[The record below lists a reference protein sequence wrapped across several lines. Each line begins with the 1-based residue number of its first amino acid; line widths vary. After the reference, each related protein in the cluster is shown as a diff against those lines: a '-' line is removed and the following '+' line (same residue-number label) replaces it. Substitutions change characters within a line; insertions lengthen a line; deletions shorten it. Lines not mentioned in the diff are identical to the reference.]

1 MPYACVYFVVR
12 FSRWRPQDSVTGIIV
27 DAIVQGQIMD
37 VQVSGKA
44 ITSVEQ
50 QMMKRVFRQLVAML
64 LAMLMMADA
73 QAVLTIKITRGVERA
88 QPIAIVPFAA
98 PDSLP
103 QALDEVVSTDLGSSG
118 RFSTMPLKDMPSQ
131 PHEFS
136 EINFKDWRL
145 LGMENLVVGRVASL
159 PDGSYEVQFR
169 LIDVFK
175 GVQLAG
181 YKIPVDGHNL
191 RLAAHRISDLVYE
204 KLTGERGAFSTR
216 IAYITVDKD
225 TAGKKRYALQVAD
238 ADGHNAGTLLT
249 SPQPLM
255 SPAWSPDGQRLAYV
269 SFEGHNSAIWVQDVR
284 SGKRERL
291 VHGPGLNS
299 APAWSPDG
307 KYLAMTLSRDGNAEI
322 YILHLA
328 GGRLQ
333 RLTHNPAIDTEPSW
347 SVDGQSIAFTSDRGG
362 RPQIYVREVL
372 GGRDR
377 RITFEGRY
385 NARPEY
391 SPDGQRLALVHQ
403 TDSGFHIA
411 VKDLKTGALTVL
423 TDTRLDESPS
433 FAPNGQMIIYAT
445 TGSRGAELA
454 TVSVDGSVRQR
465 LAVQQGEVREPAWG
479 PFR

>member
-1 MPYACVYFVVR
+1 
-12 FSRWRPQDSVTGIIV
+12 
-27 DAIVQGQIMD
+27 
-37 VQVSGKA
+37 
-44 ITSVEQ
+44 
-50 QMMKRVFRQLVAML
+50 ML
-64 LAMLMMADA
+64 LAMLVMANA
-73 QAVLTIKITRGVERA
+73 QAILTIKITRGVERA
-88 QPIAIVPFAA
+88 QPIAVVPFAA

-103 QALDEVVSTDLGSSG
+103 QALDAIVSADLAGSG
-118 RFSTMPLKDMPSQ
+118 RFAAMSLKDMPSR

-169 LIDVFK
+169 LVDVFK
-175 GVQLAG
+175 GKQLAG
-181 YKIPVDGHNL
+181 YKIPVDARDL

-204 KLTGERGAFSTR
+204 KLTGERGAFSSR
-216 IAYITVDKD
+216 IAYITVDRD
-225 TAGKKRYALQVAD
+225 SAGKRSYSLQVAD
-238 ADGHNAGTLLT
+238 ADGHNAATLST

-255 SPAWSPDGQRLAYV
+255 SPSWSPDGQRLAYV
-269 SFEGHNSAIWVQDVR
+269 SFEGHNSAIWVQDIR

-347 SVDGQSIAFTSDRGG
+347 SPDGDSIVFTSDRGG
-362 RPQIYVREVL
+362 RPQIYIRDVL
-372 GGRDR
+372 GGRAR

-385 NARPEY
+385 NARPEFA
-391 SPDGQRLALVHQ
+391 PDGRSLVLVHQ
-403 TDSGFHIA
+403 TDSGYHIA
-411 VKDLKTGALTVL
+411 IKDLKGGGLTVL

-433 FAPNGQMIIYAT
+433 FAPNGRMIIYAT
-445 TGSRGAELA
+445 TGRHGAELA